1 MKVKNSGV
9 NKNFK
14 SMCYFNNV
22 EVGTLNSSYLKA
34 TSKVRLKGNDIEIG
48 QKRALTTDAE
58 LPTLKKIKI
67 KDSKN

>member
-14 SMCYFNNV
+14 SMCYLINV
-22 EVGTLNSSYLKA
+22 EVSTLNSSYLKA

-48 QKRALTTDAE
+48 
-58 LPTLKKIKI
+58 
-67 KDSKN
+67 